1 MTPLVAITTDFGQ
14 SSPYVAELKAVLYS
28 ALPEVRLVDV
38 THAIPPQ
45 SIRHAEVALRTV
57 GFAFPLG
64 SVHLVVVDPG
74 VGTARRPIAV
84 LARGMTFVGPDN
96 GVLAGPMAQ
105 PDARAVVLDRPELFR
120 SPVSPTFHGRDLF
133 APVAAEL
140 AAGLPLDEVGTAID
154 PKTLVPSLLPAP
166 RITAK
171 RVTGMTLVADVFGNL
186 TTNVP
191 AALVDGFRVTVGG
204 RMTVGVR
211 TYGEGPAN
219 TLLSL
224 AGSDGFLEV
233 AMREASA
240 TRALGAE
247 AGLEIVCDHV

>member
-1 MTPLVAITTDFGQ
+1 
-14 SSPYVAELKAVLYS
+14 
-28 ALPEVRLVDV
+28 
-38 THAIPPQ
+38 
-45 SIRHAEVALRTV
+45 
-57 GFAFPLG
+57 
-64 SVHLVVVDPG
+64 
-74 VGTARRPIAV
+74 
-84 LARGMTFVGPDN
+84 
-96 GVLAGPMAQ
+96 
-105 PDARAVVLDRPELFR
+105 
-120 SPVSPTFHGRDLF
+120 
-133 APVAAEL
+133 
-140 AAGLPLDEVGTAID
+140 
-154 PKTLVPSLLPAP
+154 
-166 RITAK
+166 
-171 RVTGMTLVADVFGNL
+171 MTLVADVFGNL